1 METHKTAFIYKKNI
15 KIGILKELKKNQ
27 LYTFTYNDDYS
38 GASISLT
45 MPIEKKHFEY
55 TQLPP
60 FFEGLLP
67 EGMQL
72 EALLKKRK
80 LDRDDL
86 FEQLLSIGED
96 VVGDVTIKR
105 NSI

>member
-1 METHKTAFIYKKNI
+1 MEPHKTAFVYKKTI
-15 KIGILKELKKNQ
+15 QAGMLKELNKNK
-27 LYTFTYNDDYS
+27 LYTFTYNNDYS
-38 GASISLT
+38 GAPISLT
-45 MPIEKKHFEY
+45 MPIEERHFEY
-55 TQLPP
+55 TQFPP

-67 EGMQL
+67 EGIQL

-80 LDRDDL
+80 IDRDDL

-105 NSI
+105 N